1 MEWKEIIAMV
11 CDTLVK
17 LIVAFVLP
25 YVFSLLAKSIKNRS
39 ILEMIELAKKTCID
53 CVLVVDQ
60 IFVDEL
66 KKNGAFTKEEQIKAF
81 NMCKERILDTL
92 TDSAK
97 EAVIQLNGD
106 LDTWIE
112 TQVESYI
119 KTRKSAIA
127 NAS

>member
-1 MEWKEIIAMV
+1 MEWEEIIAMV

-17 LIVAFVLP
+17 LIVTFVLP
-25 YVFSLLAKSIKNRS
+25 YVFSLLVKSIKNKS

-81 NMCKERILDTL
+81 NMCKERILNTL